1 MRVEKLFEKDNLGKH
16 KDDRLTVWDCNGAL
30 LLQINTGDECTVL
43 LNYEET
49 QELIDALDSY
59 GFTAS

>member
-1 MRVEKLFEKDNLGKH
+1 MRVEKIFEKENLGKH

-49 QELIDALDSY
+49 QELIDTLY
-59 GFTAS
+59 GAGFLAS

>member
-1 MRVEKLFEKDNLGKH
+1 MRVEKIFERDNLGKH
-16 KDDRLTVWDCNGAL
+16 KYDRLTVWDCNGAL

-49 QELIDALDSY
+49 QALVDALAGY
-59 GFTAS
+59 GFVAS

>member
-49 QELIDALDSY
+49 QELINALDSY